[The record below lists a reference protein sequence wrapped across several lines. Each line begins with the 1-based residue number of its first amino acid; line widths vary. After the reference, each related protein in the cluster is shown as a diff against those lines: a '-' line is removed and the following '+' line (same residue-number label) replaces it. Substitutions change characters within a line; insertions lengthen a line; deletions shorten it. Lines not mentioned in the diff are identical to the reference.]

1 MVQNSTDSTN
11 LRNSTDSTSAN
22 EMGLSFQE
30 FVKIRKS
37 VLQVQGKDYF
47 YFPVQSFP
55 QAASLPYSHLVLLEN
70 VMRKSA
76 TDEEAYKLACTIIN
90 VSLGKTETQEIPYSP
105 ARVLLQ
111 DFTGVPV
118 FVDFAIMREAM
129 KAIGKDPSRV
139 NPQIPCDLVIDHS
152 IIADKSGSAQ
162 AIQENMKLEF
172 ERNSER
178 YGFLKWAQR
187 SFENVRIV
195 PPGKGICHQI
205 NVEQFSQAVVN
216 RNDELFFDTV
226 VGTDSHTTTAN
237 GIGVLSWGVGGIEA
251 EAASL
256 GQPITTLIP
265 KVLGVKLTGNLSEE
279 VSAMDLALVFANKL
293 RSYGVVSY
301 FVECFGPGVAALSA
315 TQRACI
321 ANMTPE
327 YGCTCT
333 LFALDN
339 QTLDYLRLT
348 GKSDQ
353 QINITQAYARAQG
366 FWYEDQTQE
375 KTYAD
380 VIEINLSDVVPSLA
394 GPSRPHDL
402 IEADDIHNSFMNTC
416 VARGLSLSEK
426 TTISIEDETCEVA
439 HGTLAIC
446 AVTSCTTAT
455 DPAMMLAAGLLAKN
469 AVEANLDSKHW
480 VKKVLAPGSQATFD
494 ILKAAGLTNYLEKLG
509 FYNCGFGCM
518 SCIGNSGPIA
528 PELSALASTYE
539 LASVLS
545 GNRNF
550 EGRISPDVS
559 QNYLASPATVVAYS
573 LVGTMD
579 FDFTTSPIGKDFQ
592 GKDVY
597 LHDIWPTSNQI
608 EEALKTYVSAEVFK
622 KFSGDITSGD
632 VNWNN
637 ISVSASSQF
646 EWEED
651 STYVRAAPY
660 FEGMK
665 KDAGAVLAIT
675 NARVLAI
682 LGDFI
687 TTDHISPAGAI
698 AMDSPAAI
706 YLKRN
711 GVSPEMFNTYGSRRG
726 NHEVMMRGTFAN
738 IKLLNEMA
746 CGKRGG
752 YTQNVLTGQIQ
763 SIYDV
768 AMSYKEADLSSVV
781 LAGKMYG
788 SGSSRDWAAKG
799 PALLGVRAVIAQS
812 FERIHRSNLI
822 GMGILPLEFMPG
834 ESAATLGLDGSENIS
849 IENVD
854 YSTGLPK
861 NKDVSVIATK
871 KNGEQIIFNTTSRID
886 TATEG
891 FYYANGGILNFVL
904 RGL

>member
-1 MVQNSTDSTN
+1 MLQNST
-11 LRNSTDSTSAN
+11 NSTDVTDVTDATGVSLT
-22 EMGLSFQE
+22 LQE
-30 FVKIRKS
+30 FKKIRKS
-37 VLQVQGKDYF
+37 MLQVHGKDYS

-55 QAASLPYSHLVLLEN
+55 QAATLPYSHLVLLEN
-70 VMRKSA
+70 VIRKSA
-76 TDEEAYKLACTIIN
+76 TDEEAYNLACTIIN
-90 VSLGKTETQEIPYSP
+90 VSLGKMETQEIPYSP

-152 IIADKSGSAQ
+152 IIADKSGSEQ

-178 YGFLKWAQR
+178 YAFLKWAQR

-216 RNDELFFDTV
+216 RDDELFFDTV

-265 KVLGVKLTGNLSEE
+265 KVLGVKLTGSLSEE

-293 RSYGVVSY
+293 RSIGVVSY
-301 FVECFGPGVAALSA
+301 FVECFGPGVATLSA

-339 QTLDYLRLT
+339 QTLDYLKLT
-348 GKSDQ
+348 GKSDE
-353 QINITQAYARAQG
+353 QINIARAYAKAQG
-366 FWYEDQTQE
+366 FWYSDSSQE

-402 IEADDIHNSFMNTC
+402 IEADDIHNSFLTTC
-416 VARGLSLSEK
+416 ATRGLSLNEK
-426 TTISIEDETCEVA
+426 TSITIQDEPCEVS

-469 AVEANLDSKHW
+469 AVEANLDTKNW

-494 ILKAAGLTNYLEKLG
+494 ILKAAGLTYYLEKLG

-528 PELSALASTYE
+528 PELSALANTYE

-573 LVGTMD
+573 LVGTMN
-579 FDFTTSPIGKDFQ
+579 FDFTNCALGKDLN
-592 GKDVY
+592 GKEIY
-597 LHDIWPTSNQI
+597 LQDIWPSAKQI
-608 EEALKTYVSAEVFK
+608 EDAMKAYVSAEVFK
-622 KFSGDITSGD
+622 KFSGDISSGD

-637 ISVSASSQF
+637 ISISASSQF
-646 EWEED
+646 EWDAD

-660 FEGMK
+660 FESMSK
-665 KDAGAVLAIT
+665 QASEIPAISDAKVLA
-675 NARVLAI
+675 V

-698 AMDSPAAI
+698 ANDSPAAG
-706 YLKRN
+706 YLKDN

-746 CGKRGG
+746 GGRRGG
-752 YTQNVLTGQIQ
+752 YTLNVLSDEIQ
-763 SIYDV
+763 SIYD
-768 AMSYKEADLSSVV
+768 AATSYKDANFSSVV

-822 GMGILPLEFMPG
+822 GMGILPLEFLPN
-834 ESAATLGLDGSENIS
+834 ESACTLGLDGSESIS
-849 IENVD
+849 IESID
-854 YSTGLPK
+854 YLTGLPE
-861 NKDVSVIATK
+861 NKSVSVVATK
-871 KNGEQIIFNTTSRID
+871 KNGEKIEFDTISRID

-891 FYYANGGILNFVL
+891 FYYANGGILNYVL